1 MSPLSSLLF
10 LSSLDLWYPILV
22 ILCTSSL
29 NAPTPFLWQTNKP
42 RVNTALHLPS
52 FKTGSWLVLI
62 NHTSAGISAT
72 PLLWHLPPSASL
84 RQFSK
89 VCTHIPN
96 LLSYLRLVQR
106 YFHVILHPFLWDALV
121 SYFTKKIVTVN
132 MTFLT
137 LCSLLTHMPILHS
150 FLPPFPHLW
159 ISSCSWRLISPPYA
173 SGPDPVPGS
182 LLLPAC
188 KNSLYQ
194 YPFIFPYHTSP
205 SMR

>member
-22 ILCTSSL
+22 ILLTSSL

-52 FKTGSWLVLI
+52 FKTGSWVVLI

-72 PLLWHLPPSASL
+72 PLLWHPTPSASL
-84 RQFSK
+84 RQLSN

-96 LLSYLRLVQR
+96 LLSCFRLVQQ
-106 YFHVILHPFLWDALV
+106 YFHVILHPFLWAALV

-132 MTFLT
+132 MNSLT
-137 LCSLLTHMPILHS
+137 LCSLPTHMPILYS

-159 ISSCSWRLISPPYA
+159 IPSFSWRLISPPYA
-173 SGPDPVPGS
+173 SCPAPVFWI
-182 LLLPAC
+182 
-188 KNSLYQ
+188 
-194 YPFIFPYHTSP
+194 PFTSCL
-205 SMR
+205 